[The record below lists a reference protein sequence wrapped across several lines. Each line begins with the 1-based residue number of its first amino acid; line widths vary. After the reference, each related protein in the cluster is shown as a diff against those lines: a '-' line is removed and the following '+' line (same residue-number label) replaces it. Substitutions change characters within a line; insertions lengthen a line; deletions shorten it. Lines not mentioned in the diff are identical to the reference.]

1 VAFTAATTA
10 TSEFLSTAGAITDDY
25 WRLTWTLSAGTATFA
40 VVVGI
45 Q

>member
-1 VAFTAATTA
+1 MTAATTA
-10 TSEFLSTAGAITDDY
+10 GAEFKSTAGAITDDY
-25 WRLTWTLSAGTATFA
+25 WRVGWTLDQGTATFA